1 MRTFVERKK
10 TAFLHAHAV
19 QLLLW
24 MWYPADYNE
33 AVKLQIIPEY
43 AILKSQR
50 QTLFRT
56 ALPHQDGVRQ
66 MPGYTADTISYYE
79 KNAEKFIRDT
89 ASADMRSV
97 REAFLAYIPEEGRIL
112 DLGCGSGRDSRAFLD
127 AGYRVTSLDGSPA
140 LCRAA
145 QLLTGQEVICSL
157 FQEYRPEGLYD
168 GIWAC
173 ASLLHLS
180 GEDLLYT
187 VRKYAGALRS
197 GGCFYMS
204 FKKGDFSGER
214 NGRFF
219 TDLTKESLSDLLSQ
233 VNDLKTDSLFL
244 TGDVRP
250 GRVSEEW
257 INVFAIKEEKE

>member
-1 MRTFVERKK
+1 
-10 TAFLHAHAV
+10 
-19 QLLLW
+19 
-24 MWYPADYNE
+24 
-33 AVKLQIIPEY
+33 
-43 AILKSQR
+43 
-50 QTLFRT
+50 
-56 ALPHQDGVRQ
+56 
-66 MPGYTADTISYYE
+66 MPGYTADTIDYYE
-79 KNAEKFIRDT
+79 KNAENFIRDT
-89 ASADMRSV
+89 ASADMGNV

-127 AGYRVTSLDGSPA
+127 AGRSVTSLDGSPA

-157 FQEYRPEGLYD
+157 FQDYSPEGLYD

-180 GEDLLYT
+180 KEDLLYT
-187 VRKYAGALRS
+187 LRKYTAVLRP

-204 FKKGDFSGER
+204 FKKGDFSGSR

-219 TDLTKESLSDLLSQ
+219 TDLTEKSLRELLSQ
-233 VNDLKTDSLFL
+233 VPALKTDSLFL

-250 GRVSEEW
+250 GRGSEEW
-257 INVFAIKEEKE
+257 INVFAIKE